1 MKTIIAGFGNLL
13 LGDDGFGVEVV
24 RRFPADELPE
34 FSELI
39 EVGIGG
45 FDLVLKLMDGFD
57 RVIFVDAVRRNEPPG
72 TLYVFD
78 PSCDHHHRSPS
89 ERIDPHFTEP
99 SRAIE
104 MARRLSV
111 LPAELMFIG
120 CEPFDCDLRLGL
132 SEPVEAA
139 VAGAI
144 QEIRNLVGI
153 HATQ

>member
-24 RRFPADELPE
+24 RRFPTGELPQS
-34 FSELI
+34 SELL

-45 FDLVLKLMDGFD
+45 FDLVLRLMDGFD
-57 RVIFVDAVRRNEPPG
+57 RVIFVDAVRRNQQPG

-78 PSCDHHHRSPS
+78 PSCHHRMPS
-89 ERIDPHFTEP
+89 DERIDPHFTEP

-111 LPAELMFIG
+111 LPAQMTFIG
-120 CEPFDCDLRLGL
+120 CEPLDCDIRYGL

-144 QEIRNLVGI
+144 QEIRSLVGI
-153 HATQ
+153 HAAQ